1 MTRKFAA
8 AALAAVILSTA
19 AAHADPI
26 EDKEL
31 SINGGEVV
39 LPLRAPAPEFLKDTF
54 PEVISGHAYRDPDT
68 RAMQSDDFSNPGMVF
83 VDSGLAAWD
92 AVEGTEGKSCASCHN
107 GIDSMKG
114 VRAAMPKM
122 NEKGDDLW
130 SLENFVNNC
139 RTTRMG
145 ADEWKWNSQEM
156 KNMTAAISMQSRG
169 MPVAVKTDGI
179 ETAEMLIDA
188 GLAQRAAYMH
198 RSWVALPLDVAA
210 CSSSPAPLRARRS
223 NFSGWTSTSDLP
235 RIGRS
240 LSPHFWQSNAQARR
254 QCFSARPSRE
264 HLGQRWNGTC
274 AVSCASVGGSAGK
287 ISDWTS
293 AGETRAAAA
302 IRPAASALSSKSSVS
317 AYRLS
322 KPTCA
327 RSSLISQ

>member
-19 AAHADPI
+19 AAQADPI

-92 AVEGTEGKSCASCHN
+92 AVEGTEGKSCANCHN
-107 GIDSMKG
+107 GIESMKG

-122 NEKGDDLW
+122 NGKGDDLW

-169 MPVAVKTDGI
+169 MPVAVKTDGPAQSYWEKGKEI
-179 ETAEMLIDA
+179 YYTRYGQLELACANCHEQHAGDMIRADHLSQGQINGFPTYRLKDA
-188 GLAQRAAYMH
+188 GMVSIHQR
-198 RSWVALPLDVAA
+198 
-210 CSSSPAPLRARRS
+210 
-223 NFSGWTSTSDLP
+223 F
-235 RIGRS
+235 
-240 LSPHFWQSNAQARR
+240 
-254 QCFSARPSRE
+254 
-264 HLGQRWNGTC
+264 
-274 AVSCASVGGSAGK
+274 VGCVR
-287 ISDWTS
+287 D
-293 AGETRAAAA
+293 TRAETFAAGSPEFRA
-302 IRPAASALSSKSSVS
+302 LELYVASRGAGLPVEGVSV
-317 AYRLS
+317 RH
-322 KPTCA
+322 
-327 RSSLISQ
+327 